1 MKQNILLTVNIFYEQ
16 KMNLEQDFIQDI
28 VKKF

>member
-1 MKQNILLTVNIFYEQ
+1 MTQNILLTVNSFYEL

>member
-1 MKQNILLTVNIFYEQ
+1 MKQNILLTVNGFYEL

>member
-1 MKQNILLTVNIFYEQ
+1 MKQIILLTVNSFYEL

>member
-1 MKQNILLTVNIFYEQ
+1 MKQNILLTVNSFYKL

>member
-1 MKQNILLTVNIFYEQ
+1 MKQNILLTVNSFYEL
-16 KMNLEQDFIQDI
+16 KMNLEQDLIQDI